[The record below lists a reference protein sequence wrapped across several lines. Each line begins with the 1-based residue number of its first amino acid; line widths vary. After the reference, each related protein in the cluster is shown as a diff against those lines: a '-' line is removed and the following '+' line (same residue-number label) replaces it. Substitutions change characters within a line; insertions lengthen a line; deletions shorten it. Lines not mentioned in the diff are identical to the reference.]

1 MSSRLRA
8 SVLGGVD
15 GVVSSF
21 AVVAGSHAH
30 ATNTMNAVLVVGISS
45 VLADGFSMGVSEYV
59 STSAQLARDKGS
71 LSGRREALRLG
82 LSCFA
87 AFLACGAVPLASYA
101 ASGRNLLSSAMFSLA
116 TLMLLGAA
124 RTRASG
130 EPLLYGLAQTAVLGS
145 AAGLV
150 AYGIGLLVES
160 QLPDE

>member
-1 MSSRLRA
+1 M
-8 SVLGGVD
+8 LGGVD

-30 ATNTMNAVLVVGISS
+30 ATSTLNAVLVVGIST
-45 VLADGFSMGVSEYV
+45 VIADGFSMGVSEYV
-59 STSAQLARDKGS
+59 SSSAHLAHERDKGS
-71 LSGRREALRLG
+71 VRREALVLG
-82 LSCFA
+82 FLCFS
-87 AFLACGAVPLASYA
+87 AFLACGTVPILAYA

-130 EPLLYGLAQTAVLGS
+130 EPLLYGLAQTASLGS

-150 AYGIGLLVES
+150 AFGVGHLVDS
-160 QLPDE
+160 RL